1 MHVLYYLYFE
11 LCNTD
16 SVLSFIKT
24 FQESFLADSFLS
36 MVQYARDNEEATA
49 AGLLSMV
56 KRCDGKWEIL
66 YQIPKRAMPHQI
78 FQYFRIATWLQ
89 GLGD

>member
-1 MHVLYYLYFE
+1 MTSLL
-11 LCNTD
+11 
-16 SVLSFIKT
+16 SVISFVKT

-56 KRCDGKWEIL
+56 KQCDGKWEIL
-66 YQIPKRAMPHQI
+66 YQIPLGSNALADILI
-78 FQYFRIATWLQ
+78 F
-89 GLGD
+89 